1 MNLKLKP
8 SMWMALVAVF
18 TVSTFGLSLIK
29 EFGFLSFGGGQTDT
43 DLLLHAIEYGLL
55 AYLLLRWL
63 DATDRLAPWWR
74 TVAVTLLFCGVVGG
88 LNELLQSQVPGR
100 YPSVLDAVANIFGAA
115 VVITV
120 FRLRNLINRR
130 SNGARCE
137 QGNSDRQSG
146 KGS

>member
-8 SMWMALVAVF
+8 NIWRALVACF
-18 TVSTFGLSLIK
+18 TISTFLLSSI
-29 EFGFLSFGGGQTDT
+29 GNTSFKLPRITNF

-63 DATDRLAPWWR
+63 DATDRLTPWWR
-74 TVAVTLLFCGVVGG
+74 TVAVTLLFCGIVGG

-100 YPSVLDAVANIFGAA
+100 YPSVLDAIANIFGAA

-120 FRLRNLINRR
+120 FQLRNLINRR

-146 KGS
+146 QRP